1 MKKKEEISQIVVT
14 AGGAGEQL
22 EEQISIIKNGKDSL
36 PKLELKDG
44 EALCLSREEISEIHD
59 SYFSILSDMKEGESI
74 MPEEMRSYME
84 SVVFSSYKSEIA
96 RRQNKNY
103 LEYYTEERRIRTL
116 REILTPS
123 TWRNWWWIFK
133 VHRNEAQ
140 ILLEEL
146 IGRQASEY
154 LRKKQRELPD
164 SNKEEITPYAI
175 LIAQLSAMLPRMRKT
190 KREELDG
197 IINEL
202 SASYES
208 KCAEAKQCAEELKTA
223 KAKYEEEKARA
234 DELAEMITEFM
245 EESQEVKEGE
255 EETEEDVVA
264 PKPDGKE
271 EEETSEV
278 EETTTEEPSETE
290 SAEQGE
296 ETTEPAD
303 GEESEGLYYGELLEG
318 EE

>member
-14 AGGAGEQL
+14 AGGAGEQS

-234 DELAEMITEFM
+234 DELSEMVAEFI
-245 EESQEVKEGE
+245 EESKEAKEDE
-255 EETEEDVVA
+255 EETIEDIVAAENEEQ
-264 PKPDGKE
+264 KE
-271 EEETSEV
+271 ENADEAEGLENEELSV
-278 EETTTEEPSETE
+278 IEEQS
-290 SAEQGE
+290 
-296 ETTEPAD
+296 EPAD
-303 GEESEGLYYGELLEG
+303 EEEDDGLYYDELLEG
-318 EE
+318 DK

>member
-1 MKKKEEISQIVVT
+1 METRTENNGIDVVVGKSAPIEVIEGNKDKLPKIVLPRGERLYIGLQELRSMHEQYYVALSEMREGTAFASAELKSKMESAISIAYDEEIQNT
-14 AGGAGEQL
+14 RLKNQL
-22 EEQISIIKNGKDSL
+22 EAEVERQRQISFNTV
-36 PKLELKDG
+36 LK
-44 EALCLSREEISEIHD
+44 
-59 SYFSILSDMKEGESI
+59 
-74 MPEEMRSYME
+74 
-84 SVVFSSYKSEIA
+84 
-96 RRQNKNY
+96 
-103 LEYYTEERRIRTL
+103 
-116 REILTPS
+116 PS

-154 LRKKQRELPD
+154 LQNKQRELPD

-175 LIAQLSAMLPRMRKT
+175 LIAQLSALLPRMRKT

-234 DELAEMITEFM
+234 DELSEMVAEFI
-245 EESQEVKEGE
+245 EESKEAKEDE
-255 EETEEDVVA
+255 EETIEDIVAAENEEQ
-264 PKPDGKE
+264 KE
-271 EEETSEV
+271 EKADEV
-278 EETTTEEPSETE
+278 EGLENEELSVIE
-290 SAEQGE
+290 EQS
-296 ETTEPAD
+296 EPAD
-303 GEESEGLYYGELLEG
+303 EEEGDGLYYDELLEG
-318 EE
+318 DK

>member
-1 MKKKEEISQIVVT
+1 MKKNEEISQIVVT
-14 AGGAGEQL
+14 AGGAGEQSD
-22 EEQISIIKNGKDSL
+22 EQISIIKNDKDKL

-44 EALCLSREEISEIHD
+44 EALCISREEISEIHD
-59 SYFSILSDMKEGESI
+59 SYLSLLSDMKEGESVT
-74 MPEEMRSYME
+74 PAEMRSYME
-84 SVVFSSYKSEIA
+84 SVVFCSYKSEIA

-103 LEYYTEERRIRTL
+103 LEYYTEEQRTSTL

-146 IGRQASEY
+146 IGRQARAY
-154 LRKKQRELPD
+154 LQNKQRELPD

-234 DELAEMITEFM
+234 DELSEMVAEFI
-245 EESQEVKEGE
+245 EESKEAEEDE
-255 EETEEDVVA
+255 EETIEDIVAAENEEQ
-264 PKPDGKE
+264 KE
-271 EEETSEV
+271 EKADEA
-278 EETTTEEPSETE
+278 EEPENE
-290 SAEQGE
+290 ELREIEEQS
-296 ETTEPAD
+296 EPAD
-303 GEESEGLYYGELLEG
+303 EEEDDGLYYDELLEG
-318 EE
+318 DE

>member
-14 AGGAGEQL
+14 AGGAGEQS
-22 EEQISIIKNGKDSL
+22 EEQISIVKNDKDKL

-74 MPEEMRSYME
+74 TPEEMRSYME

-154 LRKKQRELPD
+154 LQNKQRELPD

-234 DELAEMITEFM
+234 DELSEMVAEFI
-245 EESQEVKEGE
+245 EESKEAKEDE
-255 EETEEDVVA
+255 EETIEDIVAAENEEQ
-264 PKPDGKE
+264 KE
-271 EEETSEV
+271 ENADEAEGLENEELSV
-278 EETTTEEPSETE
+278 IEEQS
-290 SAEQGE
+290 
-296 ETTEPAD
+296 EPAD
-303 GEESEGLYYGELLEG
+303 EEEDDCLYYDELLEG
-318 EE
+318 DK

>member
-14 AGGAGEQL
+14 AGGAGEQS

-133 VHRNEAQ
+133 VHRNEAH

-146 IGRQASEY
+146 IGRQASEF
-154 LRKKQRELPD
+154 LRKKKRELPD

-264 PKPDGKE
+264 AENEEQKE
-271 EEETSEV
+271 ENADEAEGLENEELSV
-278 EETTTEEPSETE
+278 IEEQS
-290 SAEQGE
+290 
-296 ETTEPAD
+296 EPAD
-303 GEESEGLYYGELLEG
+303 EEEGDGLYYDELLEG
-318 EE
+318 DK

>member
-14 AGGAGEQL
+14 AGGAGEQS
-22 EEQISIIKNGKDSL
+22 EEQISIVKNDKDKL

-59 SYFSILSDMKEGESI
+59 SYFSILLDMKEGESI
-74 MPEEMRSYME
+74 TPEEMRSYME

-154 LRKKQRELPD
+154 LQNKQRELPD

-234 DELAEMITEFM
+234 DELSEMVAEFI
-245 EESQEVKEGE
+245 EESKEAKEDE
-255 EETEEDVVA
+255 EETIEDIVAAENEEQ
-264 PKPDGKE
+264 KE
-271 EEETSEV
+271 ENADEAEGLENEELREI
-278 EETTTEEPSETE
+278 EEQS
-290 SAEQGE
+290 
-296 ETTEPAD
+296 EPAD
-303 GEESEGLYYGELLEG
+303 EEEGDGLYYDELLEG
-318 EE
+318 DK

>member
-14 AGGAGEQL
+14 AGGADEQS
-22 EEQISIIKNGKDSL
+22 EEQISIIKNGKDKL

-74 MPEEMRSYME
+74 TPEEMRSYME
-84 SVVFSSYKSEIA
+84 SVVFNSYKSEIA
-96 RRQNKNY
+96 RLRNKNF
-103 LEYYTEERRIRTL
+103 LEYYNEEERIRTL
-116 REILTPS
+116 RNILTPA
-123 TWRNWWWIFK
+123 TWWNWWWIFK
-133 VHRNEAQ
+133 VHLNEARV
-140 ILLEEL
+140 LLDEL
-146 IGRQASEY
+146 TIRQAGEY
-154 LRKKQRELPD
+154 LRKKQIELPD
-164 SNKEEITPYAI
+164 SHKEEITPYAV
-175 LIAQLSAMLPRMRKT
+175 LIAQIKVGLPKMRK
-190 KREELDG
+190 KRREVLDDIISELA
-197 IINEL
+197 
-202 SASYES
+202 ASYES
-208 KCAEAKQCAEELKTA
+208 KCAEAKQCAAELSEI

-303 GEESEGLYYGELLEG
+303 EEEGDGLYYDELLEG
-318 EE
+318 DK

>member
-14 AGGAGEQL
+14 AGGAGEQS
-22 EEQISIIKNGKDSL
+22 EEQISIVKNDKDKL

-74 MPEEMRSYME
+74 TPEEMRSYME

-154 LRKKQRELPD
+154 LQNKQRELPD

-234 DELAEMITEFM
+234 DELSEMVAEFI
-245 EESQEVKEGE
+245 EESKEAKEDE
-255 EETEEDVVA
+255 EETIEDIVAAENEEQ
-264 PKPDGKE
+264 KE
-271 EEETSEV
+271 ENADEAEGLENEELSV
-278 EETTTEEPSETE
+278 IEEQS
-290 SAEQGE
+290 
-296 ETTEPAD
+296 EPAD
-303 GEESEGLYYGELLEG
+303 EEEGDGLYYDELLEG
-318 EE
+318 DK